1 MVTAKQVYKLL
12 PPAKNVD
19 TLTIRNQ
26 TTNDI
31 VNQVLSQH
39 QSNVKQAKQIAH
51 LFDGGNAYN
60 TCQNVW
66 NFLKYQIPY
75 RIEPSSKQ
83 TTKSLSRI
91 IYDSFNGGSN
101 DCKHYSGFAGAVL
114 SALNYPFKYRF
125 TGYSNYSKTPTH
137 VYVVCQPKIGSE
149 IYVDAVLNDFDV
161 QKPYKLKIDKKM
173 SLYQLSGVD
182 EVSIGAKRKKPTKL
196 ISTIKKAGKNVVKAA
211 TAVKQAAAT
220 YSLVAPRNAFLLL
233 LKYNVH
239 GWATGLKNNSFESL
253 KWWKD
258 WFGGDR
264 TVLMNTIKEGAKRKR
279 ILGLDNDSFLV
290 PESVGMI
297 GLEPVSVSATIAQA
311 SPIMIKVAS
320 ILKTA
325 EEAYNKIEKI
335 KAKADETKKTIDKGR
350 ETFKNITGKDVTD
363 LILKKDEGKTSNQIN
378 VDKNDLKTP
387 TDAEALKVAN
397 AIVNPTKKT
406 GLSTPLLIGGAAAA
420 ALLLITLNKKR

>member
-1 MVTAKQVYKLL
+1 MVTAKEVYKLL
-12 PPAKNVD
+12 PSAKNVD
-19 TLTIRNQ
+19 TLTIRNH
-26 TTNDI
+26 TTADI
-31 VNQVLSQH
+31 VNQVLCQH
-39 QSNVKQAKQIAH
+39 QLNLRQARRIAH

-60 TCQNVW
+60 TCQNIW

-101 DCKHYSGFAGAVL
+101 DCKHYSGFTGAIL
-114 SALNYPFKYRF
+114 ETLNYPFLYRF
-125 TGYSNYSKTPTH
+125 TGYSDYSKTPTH
-137 VYVVCQPKIGSE
+137 VYVVCKPKNGSE
-149 IYVDAVLNDFDV
+149 IFVDAVLNDFDI

-182 EVSIGAKRKKPTKL
+182 EEFIGAKKKKATKL
-196 ISTIKKAGKNVVKAA
+196 INAVKKAGKNVAKAA
-211 TAVKQAAAT
+211 KNVKQAAFT

-239 GWATGLKNNSFESL
+239 GWATGLSRNSFESL

-279 ILGLDNDSFLV
+279 ILGLENNDLLV
-290 PESVGMI
+290 PETVGMI
-297 GLEPVSVSATIAQA
+297 GLEPVTVSATIAQA
-311 SPIMIKVAS
+311 SPIMIKVTS
-320 ILKTA
+320 ILAAA
-325 EEAYNKIEKI
+325 EKAYAKYEKV
-335 KAKADETKKTIDKGR
+335 KAKAEETKKTIDKGR

-363 LILKKDEGKTSNQIN
+363 LIYKKDEGKTSSQISI
-378 VDKNDLKTP
+378 DKNDLKTP
-387 TDAEALKVAN
+387 TDAEAIKVAN
-397 AIVNPTKKT
+397 AIVNPTKKMAI
-406 GLSTPLLIGGAAAA
+406 STPLLIGGAAAA